1 MSVFVGG
8 LVAADVTVDAVTP
21 IVKGITGVLVD
32 ATAKINLLVG
42 AEADVI
48 LASADGTAQ
57 VTVGVLAQ
65 LIATLIVVGLDFC
78 LRVHAVFNGLRLFR
92 ISLVLL
98 VSFSIL
104 VALLLSA
111 PSSLSS
117 LLSGECLI
125 FRRRRVYF

>member
-48 LASADGTAQ
+48 LASADGTARN
-57 VTVGVLAQ
+57 
-65 LIATLIVVGLDFC
+65 LI
-78 LRVHAVFNGLRLFR
+78 
-92 ISLVLL
+92 
-98 VSFSIL
+98 
-104 VALLLSA
+104 
-111 PSSLSS
+111 P
-117 LLSGECLI
+117 
-125 FRRRRVYF
+125 